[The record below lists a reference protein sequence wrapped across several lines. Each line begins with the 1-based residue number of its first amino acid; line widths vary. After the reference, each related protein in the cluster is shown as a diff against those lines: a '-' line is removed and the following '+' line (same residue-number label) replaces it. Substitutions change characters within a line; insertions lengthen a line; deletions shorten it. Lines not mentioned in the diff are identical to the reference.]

1 MKNVLRF
8 NPFFMRKLLLG
19 LFIPIFF
26 IGAALA
32 QQFPARHYTSDEGLL
47 CNEVLTIFQDSHLGY
62 LWFGTCE
69 GISRFD
75 GKRFKNYTEKNSG
88 LGGTVIRDITEDS
101 QHHLWVAYTGGIARL
116 KGEHFVNYTNKD
128 GLPGTDV
135 INLWAE
141 PQKGLWILTEQ
152 GVSYFSGDQFVSY
165 PLEGVN
171 LSLTAPRLA
180 GSPRGDIFAVTD
192 KGLFHKKPDEFEFK
206 KDPDISF
213 PIQAVRYDSQ
223 KDVLYLIS
231 PGALWER
238 SLSGTLT
245 LAAESPLNS
254 DLINFYLKENTLWL
268 CSQDGK
274 IWRKTPKENHVCS
287 HSMLGDGNLTHIMT
301 DREGNLW
308 LASRSGVSMVLSP
321 NILNYTGADLPLNI
335 VTRILRDSEGNLWIS
350 GDSGIVKMSR
360 DFRILLTRVTPFAE
374 DIFLDDKKVFVCLYE
389 KLSVYDLQGN
399 LLGDNF
405 GSEKKHYTC
414 MTRDRKGKYWVG
426 TYNGLF
432 SIENNRI
439 KPEIDTSGGLGSNAV
454 RTLLADTNG
463 ILWAGTDNG
472 LSCRYNGS
480 WFHFSKADGLPH
492 NSVRHL
498 YEDKDRG
505 VLAATG
511 QGIVKADPFAGSSEP
526 DPKDFNVQFE
536 VIPAL
541 SDMAVSSLCTDTRG
555 NLLAGT
561 SAGLFRI
568 GSDGTVNLSLNK
580 SKGLPGNAVYFRSIF
595 ADTSY
600 ICIGTYKGMSR
611 IETAIENDKKTSPLL
626 DLYEVRVNQK
636 VRDVSSL
643 SAPLAHTEN
652 NLTFLFN
659 AIYTYL
665 PNYVMYSYFLKGMDT
680 CWSAR
685 STLNQAVYT
694 NLPAGN
700 YTFQVQAHAEDGKQ
714 SEIHSVRFTI
724 ERPFWQAWW
733 AYSLAGLLGLV
744 LFMLT
749 VQGVSRQRLRKNE
762 EYARV
767 LEQEVNE
774 RTSKLESQKS
784 LLEDTLQ
791 ELKIAKKDVESANR
805 IRSEFLARVS
815 DEIRTPMSVILG
827 MADMLRETPLNTHQ
841 KEYVRIF
848 SNAGENLLILFN
860 SILDLSKIEM
870 GQLELEE
877 TEFNLYQVIQKT
889 CDIMTYK
896 ADEKGLALQCQVS
909 EDIKSGTCLIP
920 GDHFVGDPVR
930 LRQILVHLI
939 GNAIKFTEHGEIIV
953 EVSCLEPVFPNRPFE
968 SADILFLIKDTGIGI
983 SPEKQKVILEN
994 HPPSDL
1000 ITREHGGPG
1009 FGLIICKR
1017 LTEMMGGQIW
1027 VESTPGDGSTFFFT
1041 SCFKVAYAEEDAFAK
1056 PCKPRH
1062 SALAD
1067 EAADLIRRDDYKK
1080 GQPLRILLVEDN
1092 KEYQMIFE
1100 FYLKDIPHQFDIA
1113 ENGRIGLKKYM
1124 SGKYDVI
1131 FMDIE
1136 MPVMGGYETAKRIR
1150 AWEKEN
1156 SADPVTIIALTA
1168 HTMKRDREKCFEAG
1182 MDDYISKPL
1191 DPDQLSAVLA
1201 RHRKN

>member
-8 NPFFMRKLLLG
+8 NPFFMRILLLG
-19 LFIPIFF
+19 LFIPLFF
-26 IGAALA
+26 IRPALG
-32 QQFPARHYTSDEGLL
+32 QQFPMRHYTSDEGLL
-47 CNEVLTIFQDSHLGY
+47 CNEVLTVFQDSRLGY

-101 QHHLWVAYTGGIARL
+101 QHNLWVAYTGGIARL
-116 KGEHFVNYTNKD
+116 KGERFVNYTDKD

-152 GVSYFSGDQFVSY
+152 GVSYFNGDQFVSY

-171 LSLTAPRLA
+171 LSLFAPRLA

-192 KGLFHKKPDEFEFK
+192 SGLFHKKPDEFEFK
-206 KDPDISF
+206 KDPAVSF
-213 PIQAVRYDSQ
+213 PIQAVRYDSR

-231 PGALWER
+231 PGTLWER
-238 SLSGTLT
+238 SASGTLT
-245 LAAESPLNS
+245 PVAESPLNS
-254 DLINFYLKENTLWL
+254 DLMNFYMKDSILWL
-268 CSQDGK
+268 CSQNGK
-274 IWRKTPKENHVCS
+274 IWRRTPKGDHVW
-287 HSMLGDGNLTHIMT
+287 HHNMLGNGNLTHLMA

-321 NILNYTGADLPLNI
+321 NILNYTGTDLPLNI
-335 VTRILRDSEGNLWIS
+335 VTRILRDTEGNLWIS

-360 DFRILLTRVTPFAE
+360 DCRILLTRSMPFVE
-374 DIFLDDKKVFVCLYE
+374 DIFLDEKKIFACLYE

-399 LLGDNF
+399 LLRDNCAQ
-405 GSEKKHYTC
+405 EKKHYTC
-414 MTRDRKGKYWVG
+414 MIKDRRGKYWVG
-426 TYNGLF
+426 TYSGLY
-432 SIENNRI
+432 SIENDRMQ
-439 KPEIDTSGGLGSNAV
+439 PELNTSGGLGSNAV

-480 WFHFSKADGLPH
+480 WFHFDKSDGLPH

-505 VLAATG
+505 ILAATG
-511 QGIVKADPFAGSSEP
+511 QGIVKAEPFFGSEP
-526 DPKDFNVQFE
+526 GREGFKVRFE
-536 VIPAL
+536 LLPIL
-541 SDMAVSSLCTDTRG
+541 SDVPVSSLCTDTRG

-561 SAGLFRI
+561 SDGLFRI
-568 GSDGTVNLSLNK
+568 GNGGTVNLSLDK
-580 SKGLPGNAVYFRSIF
+580 SKGLPGNTVYFRSLF
-595 ADTSY
+595 ADSDY
-600 ICIGTYKGMSR
+600 IYIGTYRGMSR
-611 IETAIENDKKTSPLL
+611 IETEIENNRKINPLL

-636 VRDVSSL
+636 VRDISSL
-643 SAPLAHTEN
+643 SGPLAHTEN
-652 NLTFLFN
+652 NLTFFFN

-665 PNYVMYSYFLKGMDT
+665 PNHVLYSYFLKGMDDR
-680 CWSAR
+680 WSAQ
-685 STLNQAVYT
+685 SPLNQAVYT

-700 YTFQVQAHAEDGKQ
+700 YIFQVQAHAEDGKQ
-714 SEIHSVRFTI
+714 SEIQTVRFTI
-724 ERPFWQAWW
+724 EKPFWQAWW
-733 AYSLAGLLGLV
+733 VYSLAGLFGLA

-827 MADMLRETPLNTHQ
+827 MADMLRETPLNPRQ
-841 KEYVRIF
+841 KEYVQIF

-889 CDIMTYK
+889 CDIMIYK
-896 ADEKGLALQCQVS
+896 ADEKGLMLRCQVS

-939 GNAIKFTEHGEIIV
+939 GNAIKFTEQGEIIV

-968 SADILFLIKDTGIGI
+968 SADILFLVKDTGIGI
-983 SPEKQKVILEN
+983 PSEKQKAILEN

-1027 VESTPGDGSTFFFT
+1027 VESAPGDGSTFFFT
-1041 SCFKVAYAEEDAFAK
+1041 SCFKVAYAEEDDLVRS
-1056 PCKPRH
+1056 CKPRQN
-1062 SALAD
+1062 ALTD
-1067 EAADLIRRDDYKK
+1067 EAPDALSRDDYKK

-1150 AWEKEN
+1150 TWEKEN